1 MTETLCG
8 EGEEAMNRQDYDRAA
23 SFWTSREPELKRME
37 PGQLL
42 AKMEE
47 FLTSHNTCALATGS
61 GSFVRCTPLEYEYFR
76 GRMWI
81 LTEGGLKFAALRD
94 NSRVSAAVYEP
105 YTGFDSMKGIQIT
118 GTAQVAEPGSRE
130 FKEYQIHRK
139 EKEGE
144 GAMIPQGLYLLVIHP
159 EKMEGV
165 FGEFLELGY
174 SARQTVEM

>member
-1 MTETLCG
+1 MT
-8 EGEEAMNRQDYDRAA
+8 RQDYDRAV
-23 SFWTSREPELKRME
+23 SFWTSRESELKRME

-47 FLTSHNTCALATGS
+47 FLISHNTCALATGS
-61 GSFVRCTPLEYEYFR
+61 GTFVRCTPVEHEYFS

>member
-1 MTETLCG
+1 
-8 EGEEAMNRQDYDRAA
+8 MNRQDYDRAA
-23 SFWTSREPELKRME
+23 SFWTSRESELKRME

-61 GSFVRCTPLEYEYFR
+61 GTFVRCTPVEYEYFS

-94 NSRVSAAVYEP
+94 NSHVSAAVYES

-118 GTAQVAEPGSRE
+118 GTAEPGSRE
-130 FKEYQIHRK
+130 LEEYQIHRK
-139 EKEGE
+139 EKGGA

-165 FGEFLELGY
+165 FGEFLEMGY